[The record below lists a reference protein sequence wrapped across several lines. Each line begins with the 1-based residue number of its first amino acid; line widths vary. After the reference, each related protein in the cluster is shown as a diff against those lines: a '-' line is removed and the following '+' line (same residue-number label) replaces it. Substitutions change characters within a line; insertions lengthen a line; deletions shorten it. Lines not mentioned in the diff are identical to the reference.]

1 MNPQL
6 HFNTKGG
13 SVDLMSYYRPTKAV
27 EVTQSIKKS
36 QFIGNSAIVNHSAQA
51 IEFVQQIKRT
61 HSGANH
67 SCHCFIAALPEQSS
81 HWGYSDDGE
90 PKGTAGLPMFQVLKH
105 SGLGNICVVVTRYF
119 GGIKLGTG
127 GIARAYSSTVSLTL
141 EQSSTELVQLRKE
154 ICLSVPFNLT
164 GVIEHIIR
172 QSTGTQ
178 ILERIWLDNGQQLQL
193 SIEEPSLNQF
203 HLAISPYHREL
214 TLLDSDKAT

>member
-1 MNPQL
+1 
-6 HFNTKGG
+6 
-13 SVDLMSYYRPTKAV
+13 MSYYRPTKAV
-27 EVTQSIKKS
+27 EVSQTIKKS

-51 IEFVQQIKRT
+51 IEFVQQIKKT
-61 HSGANH
+61 HRGANH

-105 SGLGNICVVVTRYF
+105 SGLGNICIVVTRYF

-141 EQSSTELVQLRKE
+141 EHSHTEIVQLRKQL
-154 ICLSVPFNLT
+154 CLSVPFNLT

-172 QSTGTQ
+172 QSSGTLV
-178 ILERIWLDNGQQLQL
+178 LERTWLDNGQQLQL
-193 SIEEPSLNQF
+193 SIEEPSLKQF

-214 TLLDSDKAT
+214 TLLDND